1 MRAKLE
7 RIAAGKIEFDRPV
20 VTLSDS
26 VVTLSC
32 RPGEKAEGSF
42 TLTADRPVKGM
53 AYASTSRMTLEHPS
67 FHSRTARI
75 FCSYDARGL
84 WGGEEIE
91 GEFWLVTEAGEFH
104 IPYTVRV
111 EAHQEPEKENY
122 AYFISADPIEPLP
135 EEQEEALVIGS
146 GATHGQ
152 IANSPLVR
160 RFAPPLAQACAQVG
174 AQQLRNRATL
184 GGNIANA
191 SPAGDTLAPLAALDA
206 FVELDRLG
214 RHRRLPLTELILAPG
229 RTALEEREF
238 IRTLWV
244 PKLPEGARS
253 GFLKIGHRQ
262 ALAISRLTLA
272 AVLILGAEG
281 TIRELRLSV
290 GAVFPRPLRFAELE
304 KGARG
309 LSAEDDCLE
318 EIARALSEKIPEA
331 AGRRA
336 STAYKQPVCR
346 LACLGLLKELRDGH
360 DYSL

>member
-42 TLTADRPVKGM
+42 TLTANRPVKGM

-135 EEQEEALVIGS
+135 EELAGIPHHGASEPGGGREADGTDPE
-146 GATHGQ
+146 G
-152 IANSPLVR
+152 PK
-160 RFAPPLAQACAQVG
+160 P
-174 AQQLRNRATL
+174 L
-184 GGNIANA
+184 GGGI
-191 SPAGDTLAPLAALDA
+191 
-206 FVELDRLG
+206 
-214 RHRRLPLTELILAPG
+214 
-229 RTALEEREF
+229 
-238 IRTLWV
+238 
-244 PKLPEGARS
+244 
-253 GFLKIGHRQ
+253 
-262 ALAISRLTLA
+262 
-272 AVLILGAEG
+272 
-281 TIRELRLSV
+281 
-290 GAVFPRPLRFAELE
+290 
-304 KGARG
+304 
-309 LSAEDDCLE
+309 
-318 EIARALSEKIPEA
+318 
-331 AGRRA
+331 
-336 STAYKQPVCR
+336 
-346 LACLGLLKELRDGH
+346 
-360 DYSL
+360 

>member
-1 MRAKLE
+1 MNVASYRRPKGFDALYAGLE
-7 RIAAGKIEFDRPV
+7 EETAPVLWMAGGTDVLVQARKSGRFDGCAV
-20 VTLSDS
+20 FD
-26 VVTLSC
+26 
-32 RPGEKAEGSF
+32 
-42 TLTADRPVKGM
+42 LTA
-53 AYASTSRMTLEHPS
+53 
-67 FHSRTARI
+67 
-75 FCSYDARGL
+75 
-84 WGGEEIE
+84 
-91 GEFWLVTEAGEFH
+91 
-104 IPYTVRV
+104 
-111 EAHQEPEKENY
+111 
-122 AYFISADPIEPLP
+122 LP
-135 EEQEEALVIGS
+135 ALQSIEEQEEALVIGS

-253 GFLKIGHRQ
+253 GFLKIGRRQ